1 MDVHGPTP
9 PPALHRPPTPGD
21 FATPPPVVAEEP
33 AEQAEMLVTIKDA
46 DALAEL
52 AGVDPE
58 TLALV
63 KDQEWS
69 ERK

>member
-1 MDVHGPTP
+1 
-9 PPALHRPPTPGD
+9 
-21 FATPPPVVAEEP
+21 
-33 AEQAEMLVTIKDA
+33 MLVTIKDA